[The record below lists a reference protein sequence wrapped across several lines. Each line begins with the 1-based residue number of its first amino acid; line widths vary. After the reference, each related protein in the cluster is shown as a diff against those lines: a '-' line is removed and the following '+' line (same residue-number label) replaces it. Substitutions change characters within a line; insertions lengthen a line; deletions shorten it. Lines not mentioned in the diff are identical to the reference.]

1 MVINLPK
8 VKFHLQFTLTLEF
21 KNLFGCVLGKIKV
34 WWHMKTRKDIKRFW
48 EKSVEKARRI
58 NYDSSIVDGLI
69 GHEGNKPVDGKPH
82 LLEIF
87 YASADVFVLD

>member
-1 MVINLPK
+1 
-8 VKFHLQFTLTLEF
+8 
-21 KNLFGCVLGKIKV
+21 
-34 WWHMKTRKDIKRFW
+34 MKARKDIKRFW

-58 NYDSSIVDGLI
+58 NYAWIIVDGLI

-87 YASADVFVLD
+87 NASADVFVLD